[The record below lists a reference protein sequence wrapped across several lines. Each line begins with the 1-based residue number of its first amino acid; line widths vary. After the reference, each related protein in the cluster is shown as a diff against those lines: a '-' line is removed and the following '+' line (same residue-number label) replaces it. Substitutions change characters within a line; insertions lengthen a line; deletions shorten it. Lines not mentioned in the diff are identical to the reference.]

1 MPAQKLVIAHG
12 STRRICTIEQ
22 NAAAVSIHSLVQTMN
37 LNLHIKRPKLANI
50 SWRELATVVL
60 PSIALLVVA
69 FWIASR
75 YIKPSPPNT
84 LVMTTGFAS
93 SPYDDFGIR
102 YQAILAT
109 HGVTLTLQ
117 TSRGASENLA
127 RLRDPKKS
135 VDVGLVQGGMAAL
148 APGEKADKDA
158 APLVSLGSL
167 TVEPLWVFYRPQRAD
182 AVVDQLS
189 QLPKLSGK
197 RLAVGVAGSGSY
209 KLSLELLTASGVTP
223 KDAEFL
229 TTPSDE
235 AARALARKEVDVVF
249 ISSPP
254 DSVPVRDMLALP
266 GVKLMSF
273 SQAAGY
279 ARRFP
284 YLSKVTLPA
293 GAIDFG
299 KNIPSIDTDM
309 VGTTVNLIARDSL
322 HPALMYLLIEAATQV
337 HKDHRLF
344 QNEGEY
350 PSRKGQD
357 MPLADEADRYFK
369 SGKPLLQRYLPYW
382 LANLVDRMV
391 VLLIPL
397 VAVLVPLLKIMPSV
411 YDYRLKVRIAKL
423 YKQIRT
429 VEHDIIDA
437 RTPTEVGALSDR
449 LDEIETSIV
458 HANIPVLD
466 SDAFYQVRQ
475 ALDLARDRIGR
486 GDAKA
491 APTLRVTASASAL
504 TT

>member
-1 MPAQKLVIAHG
+1 
-12 STRRICTIEQ
+12 
-22 NAAAVSIHSLVQTMN
+22 MN
-37 LNLHIKRPKLANI
+37 LNLHVKRPKLAHI

-60 PSIALLVVA
+60 PAIALVVLA

-84 LVMTTGFAS
+84 LVMTTGFAT
-93 SPYDDFGIR
+93 SPYDDFGKR

-109 HGVTLTLQ
+109 HGVTLELK
-117 TSRGASENLA
+117 TSQGASENLV
-127 RLRDPKKS
+127 RLRDLKQN
-135 VDVGLVQGGMAAL
+135 VDVGFVQGGMAAL
-148 APGEKADKDA
+148 APGESLAA
-158 APLVSLGSL
+158 NAVPTAPLVSLGSL
-167 TVEPLWVFYRPQRAD
+167 TLEPLWVFYRPQRAD
-182 AVVDQLS
+182 SIIDQLS
-189 QLPKLSGK
+189 QLPKVAGK
-197 RLAVGVAGSGSY
+197 RLAVGALGSGTY
-209 KLSLELLTASGVTP
+209 KLGLELLTASGVTE
-223 KDAEFL
+223 KDAVFL
-229 TTPSDE
+229 TMPGDQ
-235 AARALARKEVDVVF
+235 AVRALSQKQVDAVF
-249 ISSPP
+249 INSPP
-254 DSVPVRDMLALP
+254 DSQPVRDLLAMS
-266 GVKLMSF
+266 GVKLMRF

-299 KNIPSIDTDM
+299 KNIPPTDIDM

-322 HPALMYLLIEAATQV
+322 HPALMYLLIDAATQV

-357 MPLADEADRYFK
+357 MPLADEADRFFK
-369 SGKPLLQRYLPYW
+369 SGKPFLQRYLPYW

-397 VAVLVPLLKIMPSV
+397 IAVLVPLLKIMPAV

-423 YKQIRT
+423 YKLIRT

-437 RTPTEVGALSDR
+437 KTPSEVSALSDR
-449 LDEIETSIV
+449 LDAIETSIV

-491 APTLRVTASASAL
+491 APTLRQSAPETAAIA
-504 TT
+504 

>member
-1 MPAQKLVIAHG
+1 
-12 STRRICTIEQ
+12 
-22 NAAAVSIHSLVQTMN
+22 MN
-37 LNLHIKRPKLANI
+37 LNLHVKRPKLAHI

-60 PSIALLVVA
+60 PGIALVVLA

-84 LVMTTGFAS
+84 LVMTTGFAT
-93 SPYDDFGIR
+93 SPYDDFGKR

-109 HGVTLTLQ
+109 HGVTLALK
-117 TSRGASENLA
+117 TSQGASENLA
-127 RLRDPKKS
+127 RLRDS
-135 VDVGLVQGGMAAL
+135 SQNVEVGFVQGGMAIL
-148 APGEKADKDA
+148 APGEKPATDA
-158 APLVSLGSL
+158 VPLVSLGSL
-167 TVEPLWVFYRPQRAD
+167 TLEPLWVFYRPQRAD
-182 AVVDQLS
+182 ATVDQLS
-189 QLPKLSGK
+189 QLPKLAGK
-197 RLAVGVAGSGSY
+197 RLAIGAQGSGTY
-209 KLSLELLTASGVTP
+209 KLGLELLTASGVTE
-223 KDAEFL
+223 KDAAFL
-229 TTPSDE
+229 TMPGDQ
-235 AARALARKEVDVVF
+235 AVRALSQKQVDAVF
-249 ISSPP
+249 INSPP
-254 DSVPVRDMLALP
+254 DSQPVRDMLALP

-299 KNIPSIDTDM
+299 KNIPPTDIDM

-322 HPALMYLLIEAATQV
+322 HPALMYLLIDAATQI

-344 QNEGEY
+344 QNEAEY

-357 MPLADEADRYFK
+357 MPLADEADRFFK
-369 SGKPLLQRYLPYW
+369 SGKPFFQRYLPYW

-397 VAVLVPLLKIMPSV
+397 IAVLVPLLKIMPSV

-437 RTPTEVGALSDR
+437 KSPEEVNALSDR
-449 LDEIETSIV
+449 LDVIETSIV

-491 APTLRVTASASAL
+491 APTLRVAASVGGA
-504 TT
+504 TI

>member
-1 MPAQKLVIAHG
+1 
-12 STRRICTIEQ
+12 
-22 NAAAVSIHSLVQTMN
+22 MN
-37 LNLHIKRPKLANI
+37 LNLHVKRPKLAHI

-60 PSIALLVVA
+60 PAIALLMLA

-84 LVMTTGFAS
+84 LVMTTGFGT
-93 SPYDDFGIR
+93 SPYDEFGKR
-102 YQAILAT
+102 YQAILAS
-109 HGVTLTLQ
+109 HGVTLVLK
-117 TSRGASENLA
+117 TSQGASENLA
-127 RLRDPKKS
+127 RLRDVRQN
-135 VDVGLVQGGMAAL
+135 VDVGLVQGGMATL
-148 APGEKADKDA
+148 APGEKPLTDA
-158 APLVSLGSL
+158 VPLVSLGSL
-167 TVEPLWVFYRPQRAD
+167 TLEPLWVFYRPQRAD

-189 QLPKLSGK
+189 QLTKLAGK
-197 RLAVGVAGSGSY
+197 RLAVGALGSGTY
-209 KLSLELLTASGVTP
+209 KLGFELLAASGVTE

-229 TTPSDE
+229 TMPGDQ
-235 AARALARKEVDVVF
+235 AVRALSQKQVDAVF
-249 ISSPP
+249 INSPP
-254 DSVPVRDMLALP
+254 DSQPVRDMLAMP
-266 GVKLMSF
+266 GVKVMSF

-279 ARRFP
+279 ARRFA

-299 KNIPSIDTDM
+299 KSIPPTDIDM
-309 VGTTVNLIARDSL
+309 VGTTVNLIARESL
-322 HPALMYLLIEAATQV
+322 HPALMYLLIDAATQI

-357 MPLADEADRYFK
+357 MALADEADRFFK
-369 SGKPLLQRYLPYW
+369 SGKPFLQRYLPYW

-397 VAVLVPLLKIMPSV
+397 IAVLVPLLKIMPSV

-423 YKQIRT
+423 YKQIRM

-437 RTPTEVGALSDR
+437 QTPAEVSALSDR
-449 LDEIETSIV
+449 LDEIETSIM

-486 GDAKA
+486 VDTKA
-491 APTLRVTASASAL
+491 APTLRATAAVSL
-504 TT
+504 ETT

>member
-1 MPAQKLVIAHG
+1 
-12 STRRICTIEQ
+12 
-22 NAAAVSIHSLVQTMN
+22 MN
-37 LNLHIKRPKLANI
+37 LNLHVKRPKLAHI

-60 PSIALLVVA
+60 PSIALLVLA

-75 YIKPSPPNT
+75 YIKPSPLNI
-84 LVMTTGFAS
+84 LVMTTGFAT
-93 SPYDDFGIR
+93 SPYDDFGKR

-109 HGVTLTLQ
+109 HGVTLELKNSQ
-117 TSRGASENLA
+117 GASENLA
-127 RLRDPKKS
+127 RLRDAKQT
-135 VDVGLVQGGMAAL
+135 VDVGFVQGGMATL
-148 APGEKADKDA
+148 APGEKPLTDA
-158 APLVSLGSL
+158 VPLVSLCSL
-167 TVEPLWVFYRPQRAD
+167 TLEPLWVFYRPRRAD
-182 AVVDQLS
+182 SVVTQLA
-189 QLPKLSGK
+189 QLPKLAGK
-197 RLAVGVAGSGSY
+197 RLAIGAQGSGTY
-209 KLSLELLTASGVTP
+209 KLGLELLTASGVTD

-229 TTPSDE
+229 TMPGDQ
-235 AARALARKEVDVVF
+235 AVRAMSQKQVDAVF
-249 ISSPP
+249 INSPP
-254 DSVPVRDMLALP
+254 DSQPVRDLVAMP

-273 SQAAGY
+273 SHAAGY

-299 KNIPSIDTDM
+299 KNIPPNDVDM
-309 VGTTVNLIARDSL
+309 IGTTVNFIARDSL
-322 HPALMYLLIEAATQV
+322 HPALMYLLIDAATQV

-357 MPLADEADRYFK
+357 MPLADEADRFFK
-369 SGKPLLQRYLPYW
+369 SGKPFLQRYLPYW

-397 VAVLVPLLKIMPSV
+397 IAVLVPLLKIMPSV

-437 RTPTEVGALSDR
+437 KTPEEVNALSDR

-491 APTLRVTASASAL
+491 APTLRPSATMNPAIS
-504 TT
+504 

>member
-1 MPAQKLVIAHG
+1 MLRVDPSFAQSSKMRQRYPFILTH
-12 STRRICTIEQ
+12 E
-22 NAAAVSIHSLVQTMN
+22 NLMN
-37 LNLHIKRPKLANI
+37 LNLHVKRPKLAHI

-60 PSIALLVVA
+60 PSIALLLLA

-84 LVMTTGFAS
+84 LVMSTGFAT
-93 SPYDDFGIR
+93 SPYDDFGKR
-102 YQAILAT
+102 YQAILAA
-109 HGVTLTLQ
+109 HGVTLELKASQ
-117 TSRGASENLA
+117 GASENLA
-127 RLRDPKKS
+127 RLRDATQA
-135 VDVGLVQGGMAAL
+135 VDVGFVQGGMATL
-148 APGEKADKDA
+148 APGEKPLADA
-158 APLVSLGSL
+158 IPLVSLGSL
-167 TVEPLWVFYRPQRAD
+167 TLEPLWVFYRPQKTDSVATEL
-182 AVVDQLS
+182 A
-189 QLPKLSGK
+189 QLPKLAGK
-197 RLAVGVAGSGSY
+197 RLAIGAQGSGTY
-209 KLSLELLTASGVTP
+209 KLGLELLAASGVTE
-223 KDAEFL
+223 K
-229 TTPSDE
+229 E
-235 AARALARKEVDVVF
+235 AALLTMPGDQAVTAMRQKQVDAVFVV
-249 ISSPP
+249 SPP
-254 DSVPVRDMLALP
+254 DSQPVRDLMAMA

-299 KNIPSIDTDM
+299 KNIPPTDVDM

-322 HPALMYLLIEAATQV
+322 HPALMYLLIDAATQV

-350 PSRKGQD
+350 PNRKGQD
-357 MPLADEADRYFK
+357 MPLADEADRFFK
-369 SGKPLLQRYLPYW
+369 SGKPFFQRYLPYW

-397 VAVLVPLLKIMPSV
+397 IAVLVPLLKIMPSV

-429 VEHDIIDA
+429 VEHDINDA
-437 RTPTEVGALSDR
+437 KTPAEVTALCDR

-491 APTLRVTASASAL
+491 APTLRVAPLAGGL
-504 TT
+504 TR